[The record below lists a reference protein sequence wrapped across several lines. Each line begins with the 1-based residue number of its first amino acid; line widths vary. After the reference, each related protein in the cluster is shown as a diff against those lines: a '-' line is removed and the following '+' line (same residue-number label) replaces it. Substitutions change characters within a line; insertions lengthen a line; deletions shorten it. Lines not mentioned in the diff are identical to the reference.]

1 MHTGTN
7 DDQKGGSMADKN
19 EYLLEK
25 ALKLPLSP
33 GVYIMRDKNGKV
45 VYVGKSRAL
54 KNRVSQYF
62 RKNTA
67 HDKKTVLMVSKV
79 CDFDYIMTDTEN
91 EALSLESQLIKQ
103 YWPKYNIKLKDGKNA
118 PYIRIPI
125 NDEYPKA
132 EVVYS
137 RKNDGARYFGP
148 YSTPS
153 GAYGVLKTVQ
163 KCFKVHSCNRTFP
176 KDIGKER
183 PCLYCQIGDCIG
195 VCKGNVTS
203 EEYKEIYRQIIL
215 FLRGSF
221 SEVKKMLT
229 QRMEMF
235 SNELMFEAA
244 AVYRDR
250 IDALSK
256 VWQRH
261 KIVGSPDSEHDIF
274 ALYTD
279 DAVSCMSVFFIREG
293 RIVNSE
299 NYIFTPEELVN
310 ITDLQ
315 SFLYEFY
322 IKRADVPKD
331 ILLTF
336 ELGDERAVLEKA
348 LTEMSDHRVIIK
360 TPERGELK
368 KLCDMVYENA
378 SKHAYQF
385 KEGREAD
392 ESTLVKLAQLL
403 KLEVLPERIESY
415 DISNYGKENI
425 TAGMVVMQ
433 NGKFKKSDYR
443 LFKIKSLNDNQDDYA
458 SMQEAVGRRFER
470 AKAGDEGFSILPD
483 LILLDGGKGHV
494 SVIKETL
501 KSMNI
506 DVSVFGMVKDEYH
519 KTRMLCDENNEISIA
534 KEKQV
539 YALIYKLQ
547 EEVHRFTISK
557 MRASKEKTMKRSSL
571 EDIDGIG
578 KEKARKLLLHFKTLS
593 ELKNA
598 SYEEIK
604 SVKGISE
611 KNARSVYEYFSKK
624 QRE

>member
-1 MHTGTN
+1 MQN
-7 DDQKGGSMADKN
+7 K

-25 ALKLPLSP
+25 ALNLPLSN
-33 GVYIMRDKNGKV
+33 GVYIMRDESGKV
-45 VYVGKSRAL
+45 IYVGKSRAL

-62 RKNTA
+62 RSGSK
-67 HDKKTVLMVSKV
+67 HDRKTVLMVSKV
-79 CDFDYIMTDTEN
+79 RDFDYILTDTEN
-91 EALSLESQLIKQ
+91 EALALESQLIKQ
-103 YWPKYNIKLKDGKNA
+103 YWPKYNIKPKDGKNA

-125 NDEYPKA
+125 NDDYPKA

-153 GAYGVLKTVQ
+153 GAYSVLKTVQ
-163 KCFKVHSCNRTFP
+163 KCFKVHSCNRNFP

-183 PCLYCQIGDCIG
+183 PCLYCQIGDCVG
-195 VCKGNVTS
+195 VCTGEIS
-203 EEYKEIYRQIIL
+203 SSEYKEIYKQIIL

-221 SEVKKMLT
+221 SEVKKRLT
-229 QRMEMF
+229 EKMERF
-235 SNELMFEAA
+235 SDELMFEAA

-250 IDALSK
+250 IDALSR

-261 KIVGSPDSEHDIF
+261 KIVSSPESEYDIF

-279 DAVSCMSVFFIREG
+279 EAVSCMSVFFVREG

-315 SFLYEFY
+315 SFLYDFY
-322 IKRADVPKD
+322 AKRLDVPRE

-336 ELGDERAVLEKA
+336 NLGEEKVGLEGA
-348 LTEMSDHRVIIK
+348 LRDIAEHKVTVK

-378 SKHAYQF
+378 SRHAYQF
-385 KEGREAD
+385 KESREAD
-392 ESTLVKLAQLL
+392 ESALVKLAQLL
-403 KLEVLPERIESY
+403 QLEVLPERIESY

-425 TAGMVVMQ
+425 TAGMVVMKS
-433 NGKFKKSDYR
+433 GRLKKSDYR
-443 LFKIKSLNDNQDDYA
+443 LFKIKNLSDKQDDYA
-458 SMQEAVGRRFER
+458 SMKEAVTRRFER
-470 AKAGDEGFSILPD
+470 MKAGDEGFVECPD
-483 LILLDGGKGHV
+483 LLLLDGGKGHV

-501 KSMNI
+501 KNMGLDI
-506 DVSVFGMVKDEYH
+506 PVFGMAKDDYH
-519 KTRMLCDENNEISIA
+519 KTRTLCDEESEISIA

-539 YALIYKLQ
+539 YTLIYKLQ

-557 MRASKEKTMKRSSL
+557 MRSSKEKTLKKSVL
-571 EDIDGIG
+571 EEIDGIG
-578 KEKARKLLLHFKTLS
+578 KEKAKKILLHFKSLS
-593 ELKNA
+593 NIKKA
-598 SYEEIK
+598 SLDEIK
-604 SVKGISE
+604 QVKGISA
-611 KNARSVYEYFSKK
+611 KNAEDIFNYFLEK
-624 QRE
+624 